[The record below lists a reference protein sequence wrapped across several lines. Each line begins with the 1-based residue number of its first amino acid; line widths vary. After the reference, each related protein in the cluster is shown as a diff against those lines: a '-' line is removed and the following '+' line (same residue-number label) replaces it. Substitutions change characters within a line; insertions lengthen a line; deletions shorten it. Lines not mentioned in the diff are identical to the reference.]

1 LTCERLVKNSRS
13 LAANQEILG
22 CSPMTIEEALIV
34 LDSLLGRERLTH
46 LQETV
51 FCRAWDGQT
60 YEQIATTE
68 GYDADYVKLVGSQL
82 WQLISEL
89 VGQRVTKNNFRVVLR
104 QRISGS
110 DSSLLT
116 PHSSLL
122 TPHYQDWGEVIDLS
136 NFCGRSQELETLEQW
151 ATSSRLIAILGMGG
165 MGKTVL
171 SVKLAERLQDKFE
184 YVIWRSLRDAPT
196 VETIL
201 SDLIQFLSQQQET
214 ELPDSVDGKLGRLMH
229 YLRQHR
235 CLLILD
241 NVESILGT
249 GEQAGHYPIGYEF
262 YGELFKRIGE
272 TLHRSCVVITSRE
285 KPREVAALEGTAIRS
300 LKLTGLTPF
309 ETSEL
314 LKTKQ
319 LSATEAAFEQLIQMY
334 AGNPLALKI
343 AATTIQDLF
352 DGDVSEFLKQG
363 TAVFGDISDLLDQQ
377 FDRLSDLEKQIMY
390 WLSIDREGASLSD
403 LAEDLVPPV
412 PRRYLMEALASLA
425 RRPLVEKQGA
435 KFTQQPVVMEYVT
448 DRLIEQIYAEIW
460 AWGSEAA
467 DSKLHTSNKLP
478 LFHTHALMKATVE
491 DHIRESQARMIVKP
505 LLDRIAASVHQKS
518 ELKHFIQRLLDCLR
532 NQFNHIPGYGAGNM
546 ISLLRQA
553 DLDLTGYDF
562 SELTVWQAYLQGLSL
577 HQVNFANCDLSK
589 SVFSETLGNVWSVA
603 FSPNGTLIAASDT
616 AGEIHIWRIG
626 DPQGNLL
633 QNRQKLITCHGHHHW
648 VCSIAFSPDGQ
659 TLVSGSGDNTV
670 KLWDVTTGHCWQ
682 TLEGHTDWVISVAF
696 SPTQPILASSS
707 SDRTIRLWDIHTG
720 DCLQILE
727 GHDHW
732 ICGIAFSPDGKTLVS
747 GSDDRTLKLWNTQTG
762 KCYSTLTGH
771 HSVVR
776 GVAINANG
784 SLIASGSEDQTL
796 KLWDANT
803 GECLK
808 TLIGH
813 SGEVRSLDFHAD
825 GKILASSSFDRT
837 LKLWDIATGKCLKT
851 LQGHTEAVRSV
862 AFSSNRSLLASGS
875 ADQSVRLWDY
885 QTGECL
891 KTLQGYTNF
900 VLSVAFSPDGETIA
914 STSAN
919 HTVKLWDVASGD
931 CLKTMCGHTN
941 WVWSVAFSPDGQSLA
956 SGSFDQTIRL
966 WSRQTGECLK
976 VLRGHTNWVWSVAM
990 SPDGTL
996 LASGSSDQTIRLWHT
1011 QTGECLKVLA
1021 TPSRIW
1027 TVTFSPDGQ
1036 QLASGDEDHT
1046 IQLWDIHKGQCLK
1059 TLKGH
1064 QARICSVAFSADQ
1077 QTLISSSDDHT
1088 ARIWDINTGEC
1099 LRILHDRDCV
1109 KSAHFNADETQIIT
1123 SGFDHTVKFWNAQTG
1138 QCQQVLQGHEARIW
1152 SADYRRGF
1160 ELPARG
1166 RSPHLPA
1173 LIASGSEDETIRLW
1187 DATSGDCVRV
1197 FRNLRPYEAMNIRG
1211 VTGLTEAQKA
1221 TLRTLGAIEQP
1232 V

>member
-1 LTCERLVKNSRS
+1 
-13 LAANQEILG
+13 
-22 CSPMTIEEALIV
+22 MTIEEALIV
-34 LDSLLGRERLTH
+34 LDSLLGREHLTH
-46 LQETV
+46 LQETI

-60 YEQIATTE
+60 YEQISTTE

-104 QRISGS
+104 QTIKSFEPALTAPNDS
-110 DSSLLT
+110 IHPSSL
-116 PHSSLL
+116 PHPSL
-122 TPHYQDWGEVIDLS
+122 PHPSHQDWGEVIDLS
-136 NFCGRSQELETLEQW
+136 NFCGRSHELETLEQW
-151 ATSSRLIAILGMGG
+151 ATASRLIAILGMGG

-171 SVKLAERLQDKFE
+171 SVKLAERLQNQFE

-196 VETIL
+196 IETIL

-249 GEQAGHYPIGYEF
+249 GEQAGHYPIGYDF

-272 TLHRSCVVITSRE
+272 TLHRSCLVITSRE

-300 LKLTGLTPF
+300 LKLTGLNPS

-314 LKTKQ
+314 LKTKN
-319 LSATEAAFEQLIQMY
+319 LSATESAFEQLIQMY

-352 DGDVSEFLKQG
+352 DGDVSEFLKHG

-390 WLSIDREGASLSD
+390 WLTVDREGASLSD
-403 LAEDLVPPV
+403 LAEDLIPPV

-448 DRLIEQIYAEIW
+448 DRLIEQIYTEIW
-460 AWGSEAA
+460 AEDAN
-467 DSKLHTSNKLP
+467 SKLQTLGKLP

-491 DHIRESQARMIVKP
+491 DHVRESQARMIVKP
-505 LLDRIAASVHQKS
+505 LLDRLSASHSKS
-518 ELKHFIQRLLDCLR
+518 EVERQLKHFLHRLR
-532 NQFNHIPGYGAGNM
+532 HQFESTSGYGAGNV
-546 ISLLRQA
+546 INLLNQYNS
-553 DLDLTGYDF
+553 DLGDWDF
-562 SELTVWQAYLQGLSL
+562 SGLTVWQAYLQSVNL
-577 HQVNFANCDLSK
+577 HRVNFAESDLSK

-603 FSPNGTLIAASDT
+603 FSPNGTLLAASDT
-616 AGEIHIWRIG
+616 AGEIHIWRVS
-626 DPQGNLL
+626 DPQGKLL
-633 QNRQKLITCHGHHHW
+633 QRQKLITCQGHHHW

-670 KLWDVTTGHCWQ
+670 KLWDVATGHCWQ

-696 SPTQPILASSS
+696 SPTQPIVVSSS
-707 SDRTIRLWDIHTG
+707 SDRTLRLWDIHTG

-727 GHDHW
+727 GHEHW

-747 GSDDRTLKLWNTQTG
+747 GSDDRTLKLWDIQTG
-762 KCYSTLTGH
+762 KCYSTLIGH
-771 HSVVR
+771 YSVVR
-776 GVAINANG
+776 GVAMSANG
-784 SLIASGSEDQTL
+784 SLIASGSEDQTI
-796 KLWDANT
+796 KLWDVNT
-803 GECLK
+803 GQCLK
-808 TLIGH
+808 TLVGH
-813 SGEVRSLDFHAD
+813 AGEVRSLAFHVD
-825 GKILASSSFDRT
+825 GKTLASSSFDRT
-837 LKLWDIATGKCLKT
+837 LKLWDISTGKCLKT

-862 AFSSNRSLLASGS
+862 AFSSKGSLLASGS

-919 HTVKLWDVASGD
+919 HTVKLWDVASGE
-931 CLKTMCGHTN
+931 CLKTMRGHTN

-966 WSRQTGECLK
+966 WSRQTGQCLK
-976 VLRGHTNWVWSVAM
+976 ILRGHTNWVWSVAM

-1011 QTGECLKVLA
+1011 QTGDCLKVLA

-1046 IQLWDIHKGQCLK
+1046 IQLWNVHKGHCFK

-1088 ARIWDINTGEC
+1088 VRVWDVNTGEC
-1099 LRILHDRDCV
+1099 LRVLHDRDCV
-1109 KSAHFNADETQIIT
+1109 KSAHFNADETQIIS

-1152 SADYRRGF
+1152 SADYRRDPSK
-1160 ELPARG
+1160 LPG
-1166 RSPHLPA
+1166 

-1187 DATSGDCVRV
+1187 DATSGDCLRV
-1197 FRNLRPYEAMNIRG
+1197 FRNLRPYEAMNICG

-1221 TLRTLGAIEQP
+1221 TLRTLGAIEQT

>member
-1 LTCERLVKNSRS
+1 VKNSRS
-13 LAANQEILG
+13 IAVNQEFLG
-22 CSPMTIEEALIV
+22 CRTMTIEEALIV
-34 LDSLLGRERLTH
+34 LDSLLGREHLTH
-46 LQETV
+46 LQETI

-60 YEQIATTE
+60 YEQISTTE

-104 QRISGS
+104 QRIRSS
-110 DSSLLT
+110 EVSALNSAPTAPAPPSSLL
-116 PHSSLL
+116 PSS
-122 TPHYQDWGEVIDLS
+122 HQDWGEVIDLS
-136 NFCGRSQELETLEQW
+136 NFCGRSQELKTLEQW
-151 ATSSRLIAILGMGG
+151 AVSSRLIAILGMGG

-171 SVKLAERLQDKFE
+171 SVKLAERLQGQFE

-235 CLLILD
+235 CLLVFD

-249 GEQAGHYPIGYEF
+249 GEQAGHYPIGYDF

-272 TLHRSCVVITSRE
+272 TLHRSCLVMTSRE
-285 KPREVAALEGTAIRS
+285 KPREVVALEGTAIRS
-300 LKLTGLTPF
+300 LKLTGLTSL

-314 LKTKQ
+314 LKSKN

-352 DGDVSEFLKQG
+352 DGDVSEFLKHG

-390 WLSIDREGASLSD
+390 WLTVDREGASLSD
-403 LAEDLVPPV
+403 LAEDLVPLV

-435 KFTQQPVVMEYVT
+435 KFTQQPVVMEYVS
-448 DRLIEQIYAEIW
+448 DRLIEQIDAEIW
-460 AWGSEAA
+460 ADDASI
-467 DSKLHTSNKLP
+467 LQTSGKLP

-491 DHIRESQARMIVKP
+491 DHVRESQARMIVKP
-505 LLDRIAASVHQKS
+505 LVDRLSASHHKS
-518 ELKHFIQRLLDCLR
+518 ELERQLKHFLHRLR
-532 NQFNHIPGYGAGNM
+532 NQFEGISGYGAGN
-546 ISLLRQA
+546 IINLLNQSHS
-553 DLDLTGYDF
+553 DLSDWDF
-562 SELTVWQAYLQGLSL
+562 SGLAVWQAYLQGVNL
-577 HQVNFANCDLSK
+577 HRVNLAESDLNK

-603 FSPNGTLIAASDT
+603 FSPNGTLLAASDT
-616 AGEIHIWRIG
+616 AGEIHIWRVS

-633 QNRQKLITCHGHHHW
+633 QRQKLITCQGHDHW
-648 VCSIAFSPDGQ
+648 VCSIAFSPDGK

-670 KLWDVTTGHCWQ
+670 KLWDVATGHCWQ

-707 SDRTIRLWDIHTG
+707 SDRTVRLWDIHTG
-720 DCLQILE
+720 DCLQVLE
-727 GHDHW
+727 GHEHW
-732 ICGIAFSPDGKTLVS
+732 ICGIAFSPDGKILVS
-747 GSDDRTLKLWNTQTG
+747 ASDDRTLKLWNIQTG
-762 KCYSTLTGH
+762 ECCRTLIGH

-776 GVAINANG
+776 GVTMNANG
-784 SLIASGSEDQTL
+784 TLIASGSEDQTI
-796 KLWDANT
+796 KLWDVNT
-803 GECLK
+803 GQCLK
-808 TLIGH
+808 TLTGH
-813 SGEVRSLDFHAD
+813 AGEVRSLAFHAD
-825 GKILASSSFDRT
+825 GKTLASSSFDRT
-837 LKLWDIATGKCLKT
+837 LKLWDISSEKCLKT

-862 AFSSNRSLLASGS
+862 CFANSSGNALLASGS
-875 ADQSVRLWDY
+875 ADQSVRLWNY

-900 VLSVAFSPDGETIA
+900 VLSVAFSPDGEAIA

-919 HTVKLWDVASGD
+919 HTVQLWDITSGE
-931 CLKTMCGHTN
+931 CLKTMRGHTN

-966 WSRQTGECLK
+966 WSRQTGQCLK
-976 VLRGHTNWVWSVAM
+976 ILRGHTNWVWSVAM

-1011 QTGECLKVLA
+1011 QTGDCLKVLA
-1021 TPSRIW
+1021 TPSHIW

-1046 IQLWDIHKGQCLK
+1046 IQLWDVHKGRCLK

-1064 QARICSVAFSADQ
+1064 QARICSVEFSADQ
-1077 QTLISSSDDHT
+1077 QNLISSSDDHT
-1088 ARIWDINTGEC
+1088 VRVWDVNTGKC
-1099 LRILHDRDCV
+1099 LQTLHNRDCV
-1109 KSAHFNADETQIIT
+1109 KSAHFNADKTQIIS
-1123 SGFDHTVKFWNAQTG
+1123 SGFDRTVKFWNAQTG

-1152 SADYRRGF
+1152 SAAYRRDRKGVSAKGTPD
-1160 ELPARG
+1160 LSG
-1166 RSPHLPA
+1166 A

-1197 FRNLRPYEAMNIRG
+1197 FRNLRPYEGMNIRG
-1211 VTGLTEAQKA
+1211 VTSLTEAQKA
-1221 TLRTLGAIEQP
+1221 TLRTLGAIEQ
-1232 V
+1232 VI

>member
-1 LTCERLVKNSRS
+1 
-13 LAANQEILG
+13 
-22 CSPMTIEEALIV
+22 MTIEEALIV
-34 LDSLLGRERLTH
+34 LDSLLGRQRLTH

-51 FCRAWDGQT
+51 FCRAWEGQT

-104 QRISGS
+104 QRIGTSEPKELTPPSSFLPSPSSRS
-110 DSSLLT
+110 DST
-116 PHSSLL
+116 
-122 TPHYQDWGEVIDLS
+122 YQDWGEVIDLS
-136 NFCGRSQELETLEQW
+136 NFCGRSHELEILEQW

-171 SVKLAERLQDKFE
+171 SVKLAQRLQNQFE

-201 SDLIQFLSQQQET
+201 SDLIQVLSQQQET

-262 YGELFKRIGE
+262 YGDLFKRIGE

-285 KPREVAALEGTAIRS
+285 KPREVVALEGMAIRS
-300 LKLTGLTPF
+300 LKVTGLNSL
-309 ETSEL
+309 ETIEL
-314 LKTKQ
+314 LKTKR
-319 LSATEAAFEQLIQMY
+319 LSATESVFGQLIEMY

-352 DGDVSEFLKQG
+352 DGDVSEFLKHG

-390 WLSIDREGASLSD
+390 WLTIDREGASLSD

-448 DRLIEQIYAEIW
+448 DRLIEQIYRELW
-460 AWGSEAA
+460 A
-467 DSKLHTSNKLP
+467 DSIKSSKLP

-491 DHIRESQARMIVKP
+491 DHVRESQVRMIVKP
-505 LLDRIAASVHQKS
+505 LLDRFLASHHKPEVERQ
-518 ELKHFIQRLLDCLR
+518 LKHFLNRLR
-532 NQFNHIPGYGAGNM
+532 NQLEGTSGYGAGN
-546 ISLLRQA
+546 IINLLNQSHS
-553 DLDLTGYDF
+553 DLSDWDFSDLTI
-562 SELTVWQAYLQGLSL
+562 WQAYLQGIQL
-577 HQVNFANCDLSK
+577 HRVNFANSDLSR

-603 FSPNGTLIAASDT
+603 FSPNGTLLAASDT
-616 AGEIHIWRIG
+616 AGEIHIWRVS

-633 QNRQKLITCHGHHHW
+633 QNRQKLITCHGHQHW
-648 VCSIAFSPDGQ
+648 VCSIAFSPDGK
-659 TLVSGSGDNTV
+659 TLVSGSGDKTV
-670 KLWDVTTGHCWQ
+670 KLWDVATGHCWQ

-696 SPTQPILASSS
+696 SPTRSLVASSS
-707 SDRTIRLWDIHTG
+707 SDRTIRLWNIHTG
-720 DCLQILE
+720 DCVQILE
-727 GHDHW
+727 GHEHW
-732 ICGIAFSPDGKTLVS
+732 ICGIAFSPTGDLVS
-747 GSDDRTLKLWNTQTG
+747 GSDDRTLKLWNIQTG
-762 KCYSTLTGH
+762 ECDRTLIGH
-771 HSVVR
+771 QSVIR
-776 GVAINANG
+776 GVTVNANG
-784 SLIASGSEDQTL
+784 SLIASGSEDQTI
-796 KLWDANT
+796 KLWDVKT

-808 TLIGH
+808 TLVGH
-813 SGEVRSLDFHAD
+813 TSEVRSLAFHAD
-825 GKILASSSFDRT
+825 GKTLVSSSFDRT
-837 LKLWDIATGKCLKT
+837 LKLWDISTGKCLKT

-862 AFSSNRSLLASGS
+862 AFSPNASLLASGS
-875 ADQSVRLWDY
+875 ADQSIRLWNH

-900 VLSVAFSPDGETIA
+900 VLSVAFSPDGGAIA

-919 HTVKLWDVASGD
+919 HTVKLWGVSSGD
-931 CLKTMCGHTN
+931 CLKTMYGHTN

-966 WSRQTGECLK
+966 WSRQTGQCLK
-976 VLRGHTNWVWSVAM
+976 ILRGHTNWVWSVAM
-990 SPDGTL
+990 SPDGIL

-1011 QTGECLKVLA
+1011 QTGDCLKVLA

-1046 IQLWDIHKGQCLK
+1046 IQLWDVHKGQCLK
-1059 TLKGH
+1059 TLNGH

-1077 QTLISSSDDHT
+1077 HTLVSGSDDHT
-1088 ARIWDINTGEC
+1088 IRIWDVNTGKC
-1099 LRILHDRDCV
+1099 LRVMHDRDCV
-1109 KSAHFNADETQIIT
+1109 KSAHFNTDETQIIS

-1152 SADYRRGF
+1152 SADYRRDRK
-1160 ELPARG
+1160 ETSNKVDRKEMSAEADRKEISAEAD
-1166 RSPHLPA
+1166 RSSKMPEA

-1187 DATSGDCVRV
+1187 DATSGECVRV
-1197 FRNLRPYEAMNIRG
+1197 LRNLRPYEAMNICG

-1221 TLRTLGAIEQP
+1221 TLRTLGATEQ
-1232 V
+1232 VT

>member
-1 LTCERLVKNSRS
+1 
-13 LAANQEILG
+13 
-22 CSPMTIEEALIV
+22 MTIEEALIV

-51 FCRAWDGQT
+51 FCRAWEGQT

-104 QRISGS
+104 QRMGS
-110 DSSLLT
+110 SEVSALSSTPNNLTHPSSFIPHPLSPSSL
-116 PHSSLL
+116 PH
-122 TPHYQDWGEVIDLS
+122 PAHQDWDEVIDLS
-136 NFCGRSQELETLEQW
+136 NFCGRSLELETLEQW
-151 ATSSRLIAILGMGG
+151 AISSRLIAILGMGG

-171 SVKLAERLQDKFE
+171 SVKLAERLQSQFE

-196 VETIL
+196 ETIL

-300 LKLTGLTPF
+300 LKLTGLNSW
-309 ETSEL
+309 ETIEL

-319 LSATEAAFEQLIQMY
+319 LSVTESAFEQLIQMY

-352 DGDVSEFLKQG
+352 DGDVSEFLRHG

-390 WLSIDREGASLSD
+390 WLTLDREGASLSD

-448 DRLIEQIYAEIW
+448 DRLIEQIYGEIW
-460 AWGSEAA
+460 AENAA
-467 DSKLHTSNKLP
+467 KSSKLP

-505 LLDRIAASVHQKS
+505 LLDRFSASHTKS
-518 ELKHFIQRLLDCLR
+518 EVERQLKHFLSRLR
-532 NQFNHIPGYGAGNM
+532 NQFEGTSGYGAGNV
-546 ISLLRQA
+546 INLLNQYNS
-553 DLDLTGYDF
+553 DLSNWDF
-562 SELTVWQAYLQGLSL
+562 SELAVWQAYLQGVKL
-577 HQVNFANCDLSK
+577 HQVNFANSNLSK

-603 FSPNGTLIAASDT
+603 FSPNGTLLAASDT
-616 AGEIHIWRIG
+616 AGEIHIWRVS

-648 VCSIAFSPDGQ
+648 VCSIAFSPDGK
-659 TLVSGSGDNTV
+659 TLVSGSGDKTV
-670 KLWDVTTGHCWQ
+670 KLWDVATGHCWQ

-696 SPTQPILASSS
+696 SPTRPIVASSS
-707 SDRTIRLWDIHTG
+707 SDRTIRLWNIHTG
-720 DCLQILE
+720 DCLQTLK
-727 GHDHW
+727 GHEHW
-732 ICGIAFSPDGKTLVS
+732 VCGIAFSPNGETLVS
-747 GSDDRTLKLWNTQTG
+747 ASDDRTLKLWNTQTG
-762 KCYSTLTGH
+762 ECYRTLIGH
-771 HSVVR
+771 SSVVR
-776 GVAINANG
+776 GVTISANG
-784 SLIASGSEDQTL
+784 SLIASGSEDQTI
-796 KLWDANT
+796 KLWDATT

-808 TLIGH
+808 TLVGH
-813 SGEVRSLDFHAD
+813 TGEVRSLTVQAD
-825 GKILASSSFDRT
+825 GKTLASSSFDRT

-862 AFSSNRSLLASGS
+862 AFSPNASLLASGS
-875 ADQSVRLWDY
+875 ADQSIRLWNY
-885 QTGECL
+885 QSGECL

-900 VLSVAFSPDGETIA
+900 VLSVAFSPDGGAIA

-919 HTVKLWDVASGD
+919 HTVKLWDVASGE
-931 CLKTMCGHTN
+931 CLKILRGHTN

-966 WSRQTGECLK
+966 WSRQTGQCLK
-976 VLRGHTNWVWSVAM
+976 ILRGHTNWVWSVAM
-990 SPDGTL
+990 SPDGIL

-1011 QTGECLKVLA
+1011 QTGDCLKVLA

-1027 TVTFSPDGQ
+1027 TVTFSSDGQ
-1036 QLASGDEDHT
+1036 QLVSGDEDHA
-1046 IQLWDIHKGQCLK
+1046 IQLWDVHKGQCLK
-1059 TLKGH
+1059 TLNGH
-1064 QARICSVAFSADQ
+1064 QARICSVKFSADQ
-1077 QTLISSSDDHT
+1077 QTLVSSSDDHT
-1088 ARIWDINTGEC
+1088 IRVWDVNTGKC
-1099 LRILHDRDCV
+1099 LRVMHDRDCV
-1109 KSAHFNADETQIIT
+1109 KTAHFNTDETQIIS

-1152 SADYRRGF
+1152 SADYRRNTSK
-1160 ELPARG
+1160 LPG
-1166 RSPHLPA
+1166 

-1187 DATSGDCVRV
+1187 DATSGDCVQV
-1197 FRNLRPYEAMNIRG
+1197 LRNLRPYEAMNICG

-1221 TLRTLGAIEQP
+1221 TLRTLGATDQEPQSE
-1232 V
+1232 